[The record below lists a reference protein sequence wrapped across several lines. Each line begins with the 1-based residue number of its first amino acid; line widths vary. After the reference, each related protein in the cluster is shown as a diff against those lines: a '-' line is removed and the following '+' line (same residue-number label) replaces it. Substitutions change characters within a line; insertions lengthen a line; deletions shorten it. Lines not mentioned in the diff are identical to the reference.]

1 MLNITMS
8 TARDDFM
15 KTRKL
20 PRFNRDTIDAP
31 NFTTTTQSGRVAFDE
46 RGNSIWEWQTAPGV
60 FSREI
65 SSQQLKA
72 LEASNLQVVD
82 EAQLDMTQ
90 TSLGRQHTPRKLSKH
105 ETELVM
111 PMRSRPTGSA
121 GFEGFVKR
129 LGLLPA

>member
-1 MLNITMS
+1 MK
-8 TARDDFM
+8 TARDEFL

-20 PRFNRDTIDAP
+20 PRFSRDTIEAP
-31 NFTTTTQSGRVAFDE
+31 DFATTTQSGRVAFDE

-65 SSQQLKA
+65 SSQQLRE
-72 LEASNLQVVD
+72 LEASNLQVVE

-90 TSLGRQHTPRKLSKH
+90 TSLGRQSAPRKLSKH

-111 PMRSRPTGSA
+111 PVRSRPTGSQ
-121 GFEGFVKR
+121 GFEGFVR
-129 LGLLPA
+129 RFGLLPA